1 MTQQLLQI
9 SGTPNLY
16 RDLSSMAI
24 INKDQ
29 QGLQEYQ
36 ARRNAM
42 AAQKQEINSMKSD
55 INSIRDD
62 MNDIKGLLLQ
72 LLGKEGANG

>member
-1 MTQQLLQI
+1 MKQHLLQI
-9 SGTPNLY
+9 TGTPNLY
-16 RDLSSMAI
+16 RDMGSMAI

-42 AAQKQEINSMKSD
+42 AVQKQEINNIKSD
-55 INSIRDD
+55 IDDIRQ
-62 MNDIKGLLLQ
+62 NLGEIKQLMLQ
-72 LLGKEGANG
+72 LLGKEGSNG

>member
-1 MTQQLLQI
+1 MKQQLLQI
-9 SGTPNLY
+9 NGSTNLY
-16 RDLSSMAI
+16 RDMGSMAI

-42 AAQKQEINSMKSD
+42 AAQKQEINNIKTD
-55 INSIRDD
+55 IDLVK
-62 MNDIKGLLLQ
+62 NDLHEIKQLMLQ
-72 LLGKEGANG
+72 LLGKEGSNG

>member
-1 MTQQLLQI
+1 MKQQLLQI
-9 SGTPNLY
+9 TGTPNLY
-16 RDLSSMAI
+16 RDLGSMAI

-42 AAQKQEINSMKSD
+42 AAQKQEINNIKSD
-55 INSIRDD
+55 INEVKDD
-62 MNDIKGLLLQ
+62 LQEIKQLMLQ
-72 LLGKEGANG
+72 LLGKEGSNG